1 MNKLKKDNVLN
12 FPSKMTEIER
22 EVEAIVFAAAEP
34 LSIETIETKI
44 SKNTDVLKILQK
56 LQTFYT
62 NRGINLV
69 CISNKWSFRTAQN
82 LSSLMSQQKTVE
94 KKLSKA
100 AIETLA
106 IIVYHQP
113 VTRAEI
119 EEIRGVAFGTNTLEI
134 LMELNW
140 VKPQGRKDIPGK
152 PIQYGTTDDFLS
164 HFNLQKLSDLPTV
177 DELGTA
183 GLIDTSSVDASIF
196 GTGKFYKEKQEDN
209 EAEESVDAVD
219 TAKAELD
226 TLVNNEATLSE
237 EFKEK
242 TAVIFEA
249 AVKSKL
255 SDEID
260 RLETQYKEELA
271 EEVSS
276 TKSELV
282 EKVDSYLNYVVE
294 NWIKENEIAIENGL
308 RTEIAEGF
316 MDKLK
321 DLFTESYIQVPESK
335 VDLVDELAEQVEE
348 LETKLNETTQKVIDQ
363 SGEIEEMTK
372 DRIINESASDL
383 ADTQVEKLKSL
394 VNDLDFENEEKFKE
408 KVDTIKEAH
417 FSQETGSSDES
428 PMIEEDGHD
437 EVMETSPNMER
448 YVSTLKKTVS
458 KN

>member
-12 FPSKMTEIER
+12 FPLKMTEIER

-34 LSIETIETKI
+34 LSIETIESKI

-56 LQTFYT
+56 LKTLYT

-196 GTGKFYKEKQEDN
+196 GTGKFYKEKQED
-209 EAEESVDAVD
+209 
-219 TAKAELD
+219 K
-226 TLVNNEATLSE
+226 
-237 EFKEK
+237 
-242 TAVIFEA
+242 
-249 AVKSKL
+249 
-255 SDEID
+255 
-260 RLETQYKEELA
+260 
-271 EEVSS
+271 
-276 TKSELV
+276 
-282 EKVDSYLNYVVE
+282 
-294 NWIKENEIAIENGL
+294 KENIYSDI
-308 RTEIAEGF
+308 
-316 MDKLK
+316 
-321 DLFTESYIQVPESK
+321 
-335 VDLVDELAEQVEE
+335 DEM
-348 LETKLNETTQKVIDQ
+348 LN
-363 SGEIEEMTK
+363 
-372 DRIINESASDL
+372 
-383 ADTQVEKLKSL
+383 
-394 VNDLDFENEEKFKE
+394 
-408 KVDTIKEAH
+408 
-417 FSQETGSSDES
+417 
-428 PMIEEDGHD
+428 
-437 EVMETSPNMER
+437 
-448 YVSTLKKTVS
+448 STLKPES
-458 KN
+458 EE